1 MANNLPDTEP
11 FRIDKAAMR
20 RAFDR
25 AASTYDL
32 VAVLQRE
39 VADHMAQRLQYIKLE
54 PAAVLDA
61 GAGTGYGSRL
71 LRERYPKTQLVALDI
86 AMGMLKAAR
95 GVMPWW
101 RGFLPGRTRDTFVC
115 ADLEHLPLGDA
126 SVDMVWSNLS
136 LQWCNDL
143 DAVFSDM
150 RRVLAPNGL
159 FSFTTF
165 GPDTLKELRQA
176 FSGIDTHTHVSR
188 FVDMHDVGDALI
200 RAGFAEPVMDIE
212 YFTLTYDTLR
222 ELMHDLK
229 ALGAHNATQGRP
241 HGLSGKAGWRRLEAN
256 YEALRRDGK
265 LPLTYEVVYGHAWR
279 GTKEVQT
286 KRGDGAQVVQ
296 FTKRI

>member
-1 MANNLPDTEP
+1 MTDTQP
-11 FRIDKAAMR
+11 FSIDKAAMR

-32 VAVLQRE
+32 VAVLQRQ

-54 PAAVLDA
+54 PATILDA

-71 LRERYPKTQLVALDI
+71 LRARYPKTQLLALDI
-86 AMGMLKAAR
+86 ALGMLNAAR
-95 GVMPWW
+95 GDVPWW
-101 RGFLPGRTRDTFVC
+101 RGFLPGRTRDAYLC
-115 ADLEHLPLGDA
+115 ADLEQLPLRDA

-143 DAVFSDM
+143 DAAFSGL
-150 RRVLAPNGL
+150 RRVLAPAGL
-159 FSFTTF
+159 FTFTTF

-176 FSGIDTHTHVSR
+176 FAGVDEHTHVNR
-188 FVDMHDVGDALI
+188 FVDMHDVGDALV
-200 RAGFAEPVMDIE
+200 RAGFAEPVLDVE

-222 ELMHDLK
+222 ELMRDLK

-241 HGLSGKAGWRRLEAN
+241 HGLSGKAAWKRLEQN
-256 YEALRRDGK
+256 YETLRRDGK
-265 LPLTYEVVYGHAWR
+265 LPVTYEVVYGHAWR

-296 FTKRI
+296 FIKRDEI